1 MAKGADLL
9 IGTSV
14 FLEAIGSPK
23 AILESKPGKE
33 FASRR
38 GPTAPY
44 ELVVVGG
51 NGSQELS
58 QVCKVIWSCKFA
70 KNLSK
75 VFTRSTETLSDLVL

>member
-44 ELVVVGG
+44 ELVVVSG

-58 QVCKVIWSCKFA
+58 QVCRAC
-70 KNLSK
+70 
-75 VFTRSTETLSDLVL
+75 

>member
-38 GPTAPY
+38 GPSAPY
-44 ELVVVGG
+44 ELVVVSG

-58 QVCKVIWSCKFA
+58 QDAERAEYSPDAQNRQVIWSCKFG
-70 KNLSK
+70 S
-75 VFTRSTETLSDLVL
+75 R